1 MALPTTGTISLLQV
15 AAELGVTPPLSLN
28 DSRTR
33 NLAGKPAG
41 NISLNDL
48 RGKSAASIKI
58 TQSSQERFVR
68 DDGWDQWYAMTD
80 YFSVQAVGT
89 TITSR
94 TWTVIQGS
102 YAYIS
107 STTNSNN
114 FEVTSAEYLYGGS
127 AGPFVKVRC
136 VAVTPAGTFTAESV
150 L

>member
-48 RGKSAASIKI
+48 RGKTAASIKI
-58 TQSSQERFVR
+58 IQFSEERFVR
-68 DDGWDQWYAMTD
+68 DDGWDQWYQMSD
-80 YFSVQAVGT
+80 QFFLQAVGT

-94 TWTVIQGS
+94 TWSVIQGG
-102 YAYIS
+102 YAYAS

-114 FEVTSAEYLYGGS
+114 FEVMSEEYLQGGQQ
-127 AGPFVKVRC
+127 GPFVKVRC